1 MFSRAKF
8 RCPFP
13 RITSPP
19 AASVLHDMAATYR
32 LNDRYISRII
42 VGEEN
47 MRGFAE
53 LSGDQNP
60 IHVDDRSAQRFGF
73 PRRVAYA
80 GVLLAEI
87 SRIIGTQ
94 LPGPGA
100 LCLSYQ
106 FDFKAPVYVG
116 EAVVFETV
124 VAHVSPATG
133 SMLVKFVARREH
145 DGIAAL
151 TGSASVKV
159 GQEKR

>member
-1 MFSRAKF
+1 
-8 RCPFP
+8 
-13 RITSPP
+13 
-19 AASVLHDMAATYR
+19 MAANHQF
-32 LNDRYISRII
+32 NDRYISRIV

-47 MRGFAE
+47 MRDFAE

-60 IHVDDRSAQRFGF
+60 IHVDDDSAHRFGF

-116 EAVVFETV
+116 EAVEFETV
-124 VAHVSPATG
+124 LAHSSPAT
-133 SMLVKFVARREH
+133 SSVLVRFVARREH
-145 DGIAAL
+145 DGVVAM

-159 GQEKR
+159 GQESDE

>member
-1 MFSRAKF
+1 
-8 RCPFP
+8 
-13 RITSPP
+13 
-19 AASVLHDMAATYR
+19 MAATYR

-42 VGEEN
+42 VGED
-47 MRGFAE
+47 MRDFAE
-53 LSGDQNP
+53 RSGDQNP
-60 IHVDDRSAQRFGF
+60 IHVDYASAQRFGF

-106 FDFKAPVYVG
+106 FDFMAPVYG
-116 EAVVFETV
+116 EEAVVFETA

-133 SMLVKFVARREH
+133 PVLVKFFARREH
-145 DGIAAL
+145 DGVAAL

-159 GQEKR
+159 KPESDE

>member
-1 MFSRAKF
+1 
-8 RCPFP
+8 
-13 RITSPP
+13 
-19 AASVLHDMAATYR
+19 MAANHRFT
-32 LNDRYISRII
+32 DRCVSRIV

-47 MRGFAE
+47 MRDFAE
-53 LSGDQNP
+53 LSGDRNP
-60 IHVDDRSAQRFGF
+60 IHVDDDSAQRFGF
-73 PRRVAYA
+73 SRRVAYA

-124 VAHVSPATG
+124 LAHFSPATG
-133 SMLVKFVARREH
+133 SVLVKFVARREH
-145 DGIAAL
+145 DGVAAM

-159 GQEKR
+159 GQENDE

>member
-1 MFSRAKF
+1 
-8 RCPFP
+8 
-13 RITSPP
+13 
-19 AASVLHDMAATYR
+19 MAANHRFT
-32 LNDRYISRII
+32 DRYVSRIV

-47 MRGFAE
+47 MRDFAD
-53 LSGDQNP
+53 LSGDRNP
-60 IHVDDRSAQRFGF
+60 IHVDDDSAQRFGF

-124 VAHVSPATG
+124 LAHFSPATG
-133 SMLVKFVARREH
+133 SVLVKFVARREH
-145 DGIAAL
+145 DGVTAM

-159 GQEKR
+159 GEESDE

>member
-1 MFSRAKF
+1 
-8 RCPFP
+8 
-13 RITSPP
+13 
-19 AASVLHDMAATYR
+19 MAANHR
-32 LNDRYISRII
+32 FNDRHTSRIV

-47 MRGFAE
+47 MRDFAE
-53 LSGDQNP
+53 LSGDRNP
-60 IHVDDRSAQRFGF
+60 IHVDDDSARRFGF

-124 VAHVSPATG
+124 LAHISPATD
-133 SMLVKFVARREH
+133 SVLVKFVARREH
-145 DGIAAL
+145 DGVAAM

-159 GQEKR
+159 GQESDE

>member
-1 MFSRAKF
+1 
-8 RCPFP
+8 
-13 RITSPP
+13 
-19 AASVLHDMAATYR
+19 MAANHSV
-32 LNDRYISRII
+32 NDRYISRI
-42 VGEEN
+42 VVREEN
-47 MRGFAE
+47 MRDFAE

-60 IHVDDRSAQRFGF
+60 IHVDDDSARRFGF

-87 SRIIGTQ
+87 SRIIGTR

-106 FDFKAPVYVG
+106 FDFKAPVYVA

-124 VAHVSPATG
+124 LAHFSPAT
-133 SMLVKFVARREH
+133 SSVLVKFVARREH
-145 DGIAAL
+145 DGVVAL

-159 GQEKR
+159 GQESDE

>member
-1 MFSRAKF
+1 
-8 RCPFP
+8 
-13 RITSPP
+13 
-19 AASVLHDMAATYR
+19 MAANHR
-32 LNDRYISRII
+32 LNDRYTSRIV

-47 MRGFAE
+47 MRDFAE

-60 IHVDDRSAQRFGF
+60 IHVDDDSARRFGF
-73 PRRVAYA
+73 PKRVAYA

-116 EAVVFETV
+116 EAVEFETV
-124 VAHVSPATG
+124 LAHVSPATG
-133 SMLVKFVARREH
+133 SVLVKFTARREH
-145 DGIAAL
+145 DGVVAM

-159 GQEKR
+159 GQERDE

>member
-1 MFSRAKF
+1 
-8 RCPFP
+8 
-13 RITSPP
+13 
-19 AASVLHDMAATYR
+19 MAANHR
-32 LNDRYISRII
+32 LNDRYVSRIV
-42 VGEEN
+42 VGERN
-47 MRGFAE
+47 TRAFAE

-60 IHVDDRSAQRFGF
+60 IHVDDDSARRFGF

-87 SRIIGTQ
+87 SRIIGTR

-106 FDFKAPVYVG
+106 FDFKAPVFVG
-116 EAVVFETV
+116 EAVVFESV

-133 SMLVKFVARREH
+133 AVLVKFVARREH
-145 DGIAAL
+145 DGVTAM

-159 GQEKR
+159 GREGDE

>member
-1 MFSRAKF
+1 
-8 RCPFP
+8 
-13 RITSPP
+13 
-19 AASVLHDMAATYR
+19 MAANHRFT
-32 LNDRYISRII
+32 DRYVSRIV
-42 VGEEN
+42 VGEES
-47 MRGFAE
+47 MRDFAE

-60 IHVDDRSAQRFGF
+60 IHVDDDSAQRFGF

-124 VAHVSPATG
+124 LAHFSPATG
-133 SMLVKFVARREH
+133 SVLVKFVARREH
-145 DGIAAL
+145 DGVAAM

-159 GQEKR
+159 GQESDE

>member
-1 MFSRAKF
+1 
-8 RCPFP
+8 
-13 RITSPP
+13 
-19 AASVLHDMAATYR
+19 MAANHR
-32 LNDRYISRII
+32 LNDRHTSRIV

-47 MRGFAE
+47 MRDFSE

-60 IHVDDRSAQRFGF
+60 IHVDDGSAQRFGF

-87 SRIIGTQ
+87 SRIIGTR

-124 VAHVSPATG
+124 LAHSSPATG
-133 SMLVKFVARREH
+133 SVLVKFVARREH
-145 DGIAAL
+145 DGVTAM

-159 GQEKR
+159 GRESGE